1 MFKKIFSSGDS
12 STSWN
17 ALANVNRDNVV
28 KTHESVAPE
37 SLGISTY
44 NHQTV
49 RVAPSTLQNLKA
61 ASWANRAA
69 KRVMEHGAGNQ
80 RVDIHASN
88 GESWARSEAG
98 ANKYPGRIERA
109 QKEQGGNCHVFTDVA
124 TAALH
129 SGNGPEFSGPVHR
142 VWLKLPTQP
151 GAQEKDHVFA
161 TIGDPERS
169 AAKDVVVVDAWPGHP
184 SACTLDRA
192 TLVDA
197 STGEHHNLASL
208 LSNRNTRYISSQ
220 VRGNSADSERLTKIK
235 PMSTHDVNKQLRKM
249 GAPEIG
255 PDLVRHIEQQARAQT
270 GTPLFDVRVATDPST
285 RYTDGTSYAQ
295 TFDEV
300 STDTLTKQQAGRS
313 SLR

>member
-1 MFKKIFSSGDS
+1 MFKKILGGGES

-17 ALANVNRDNVV
+17 ALTNVDRDNVV
-28 KTHESVAPE
+28 KTHESVAAQ
-37 SLGISTY
+37 SLGLGGYS
-44 NHQTV
+44 HQTV
-49 RVAPSTLQNLKA
+49 RVTPSTLQNLKA
-61 ASWANRAA
+61 ASWANRVA
-69 KRVMEHGAGNQ
+69 KNVMEHGAGNQ

-98 ANKYPGRIERA
+98 AKKYPSRLERA

-129 SGNGPEFSGPVHR
+129 SGNAPEFSGSLHR

-151 GAQEKDHVFA
+151 GAAEKDHVFA
-161 TIGDPERS
+161 TIGDPDRTP
-169 AAKDVVVVDAWPGHP
+169 AKDVVVVDAWPGHP

-197 STGEHHNLASL
+197 STGEHHNLANL
-208 LSNRNTRYISSQ
+208 LSNRNTRYLNSQ
-220 VRGNSADSERLTKIK
+220 VAPNRADSERLTKIK
-235 PMSTHDVNKQLRKM
+235 PMSTSDVNKQLRKM
-249 GAPEIG
+249 GVPEVG
-255 PDLVRHIEQQARAQT
+255 SQLVHHVEQQAHAQT

-295 TFDEV
+295 TFDAV
-300 STDTLTKQQAGRS
+300 SVETLSKQQAGRGS
-313 SLR
+313 R